1 MSIHD
6 LNNFYEEAMGKLY
19 ADRERLK
26 EELAEKEKELTN
38 SVGVLRDSL
47 KVRSACLS
55 ELHDN
60 KLINNKLKKDIEIK
74 KKFLDGVHKIKIP
87 LFNKEI
93 DEDFRSIQ
101 SSLIAINEITS
112 KLNFANQFLE
122 KEKAKIIIQPLLV

>member
-1 MSIHD
+1 MSKHD